1 MLSIPCFFLVQE
13 TSKFIFL
20 KRVGKK
26 KIIFICYKKKN
37 SGFFGPDAIRPFD
50 PQEVENDLNAK
61 KYKTKDLEMA
71 IRQALN
77 PSLLTELEEEE
88 EGEEEEEQK
97 EESEEPVVEKKESTA
112 SKKLKGKKKP
122 TPEPKK
128 KVAATTNGKPTT
140 PAKKGKENATAT
152 KRRSR
157 NLQKLEDED
166 EKMVDDTAV
175 SENVDSRKKRVSTL
189 QTLCVCV

>member
-1 MLSIPCFFLVQE
+1 
-13 TSKFIFL
+13 
-20 KRVGKK
+20 
-26 KIIFICYKKKN
+26 
-37 SGFFGPDAIRPFD
+37 
-50 PQEVENDLNAK
+50 
-61 KYKTKDLEMA
+61 MA

-88 EGEEEEEQK
+88 EEEEEEEK
-97 EESEEPVVEKKESTA
+97 SEEPVEKKENTA
-112 SKKLKGKKKP
+112 AKKLKGKKKP

-128 KVAATTNGKPTT
+128 KVAATTNGKPT

-175 SENVDSRKKRVSTL
+175 SENVDRKKRVSIL
-189 QTLCVCV
+189 QTVRVSIICDIDFFFSFKSASPCRLKRRMKAVIHLLLKVILGIIIERIIKSLQNIKRYTIFDTDYSVWYITRRR